1 MPDTCLAEPEAPAPD
16 AWAAPGLVAT
26 RIDDVGEAGVS
37 QARPRSRAD
46 SWWVLGAVCLAG
58 LMMPL
63 SFTGPAVAT
72 PAISRDL
79 GGNPATLG
87 WVVNAFV
94 LSFGSF
100 VMAAGSLAD
109 QLGRKRL
116 FRAGVAG
123 FILLSVVIGLAPS
136 LLTLIALRGVQ
147 GITAA
152 VAMAAG
158 AAALAQEFDG
168 AARTRAFSLLGTTFG
183 VGLAFGP
190 IWSGFLIERLGWRSV
205 FLTGAA
211 IGVVVLTAGVPRM
224 RESRDPGAAGIDWP
238 GTLTF
243 TTMLLLLTLGIVQ
256 GPQHGWTSAFVISL
270 LLGAALLC
278 AIFLRIERTRRAPML
293 DLTFFRFPRF
303 LGAQLLPIATA
314 FCFVV
319 LLIALPIRL
328 IGVEGIGEMEA
339 GVLMLPLCAPMVVVP
354 LLGALLT
361 RWVPASHL
369 SSLGLALAA
378 VGLVWLSAIDPGRGA
393 AAMALPLLV
402 VGIGSGLPWGLMDD
416 LSVSVVPKERA
427 GMAIGIFATMRV
439 AGEAVA
445 LAIVGAMLVALTQSS
460 LQDTLAA
467 SAAQATAT
475 QVASTIASG
484 ASAASAAAS
493 GPTGSAPASVSVIA
507 NAVAG
512 GRLDA
517 ALTAAPHLS
526 RETLMLAYAGA
537 FQTMLRAVAGVTLIA
552 AALAFVLLRR
562 PDPQPASLPVVADA
576 LPLRDD
582 LPASRVGDPAPQG
595 NLSADFR
602 LRTLN

>member
-1 MPDTCLAEPEAPAPD
+1 MPDACLAEPALAHRAVGGTPPLAGKGGLGGDPERSTQAPARD
-16 AWAAPGLVAT
+16 ADVSEASPT
-26 RIDDVGEAGVS
+26 RA
-37 QARPRSRAD
+37 RSRTE

-109 QLGRKRL
+109 QLGRKRM

-123 FILLSVVIGLAPS
+123 FIVLSVVIGLAPS
-136 LLTLIALRGVQ
+136 LLALIALRGVQ
-147 GITAA
+147 GIAAA

-211 IGVVVLTAGVPRM
+211 IGLVVLIAGVPRM
-224 RESRDPGAAGIDWP
+224 RESRDPGATGIDWP

-256 GPQHGWTSAFVISL
+256 GPQHGWTSGLVISL
-270 LLGAALLC
+270 LAGAAALL
-278 AIFLRIERTRRAPML
+278 AIFLRVERTTAQRHQAGLAARAPML
-293 DLTFFRFPRF
+293 DLSFFRFPRF

-328 IGVEGIGEMEA
+328 IGVEGLGEMEA
-339 GVLMLPLCAPMVVVP
+339 GVLMLPLCLPMIVVP
-354 LLGALLT
+354 LAGALMT
-361 RWVPASHL
+361 RWIPASHL
-369 SSLGLALAA
+369 SAIGLALAA
-378 VGLVWLSAIDPGRGA
+378 AGLLWLATIDPARGA

-467 SAAQATAT
+467 
-475 QVASTIASG
+475 
-484 ASAASAAAS
+484 AASAAAS
-493 GPTGSAPASVSVIA
+493 TPASAVSAVTSAAASAPVLA

-517 ALTAAPHLS
+517 ALGAAPHLS
-526 RETLMLAYAGA
+526 RETLVFAYTGA
-537 FQTMLRAVAGVTLIA
+537 FQTMLRAVAAVTLLA

-562 PDPQPASLPVVADA
+562 PDPLPDA
-576 LPLRDD
+576 LPAEAPIDTPGLDAARSDLRHGLLD
-582 LPASRVGDPAPQG
+582 
-595 NLSADFR
+595 
-602 LRTLN
+602 

>member
-1 MPDTCLAEPEAPAPD
+1 MPDACLAEPETSAPD
-16 AWAAPGLVAT
+16 AWAAPGSVAQ
-26 RIDDVGEAGVS
+26 RIDGVTEAGVS

-123 FILLSVVIGLAPS
+123 FILLSVVIGFAPS

-147 GITAA
+147 GLTAA

-211 IGVVVLTAGVPRM
+211 IGIVVLTAGVPRM
-224 RESRDPGAAGIDWP
+224 RESRDPGATGIDWP

-256 GPQHGWTSAFVISL
+256 GPQHGWTSAFVIGL

-293 DLTFFRFPRF
+293 DLTFFRFSRF

-378 VGLVWLSAIDPGRGA
+378 LGLVWLSAIDPGRGA

-445 LAIVGAMLVALTQSS
+445 LAIVGAMLVALTQSN
-460 LQDTLAA
+460 LQDTLTA
-467 SAAQATAT
+467 SGAQAAQI
-475 QVASTIASG
+475 ASTIAGGANG
-484 ASAASAAAS
+484 ASSAVS
-493 GPTGSAPASVSVIA
+493 TSTGSAPASVSVIA

-526 RETLMLAYAGA
+526 RETLALAYAGA

-552 AALAFVLLRR
+552 AALAFILLRR
-562 PDPQPASLPVVADA
+562 PDPQPARRPVAADA
-576 LPLRDD
+576 LPLRDGLLD
-582 LPASRVGDPAPQG
+582 
-595 NLSADFR
+595 
-602 LRTLN
+602 